1 MLVRDE
7 IGDVP
12 GQAIECFS
20 SKAEGFV
27 SGDSWFHDR
36 RDLLERR
43 SLHGWSDSRKASRDV
58 KRDFGRSRCRPVFLV
73 CLLSDGI
80 DRIGQRDRTDHG
92 LKLRRNNLV
101 GDDNDPMHDGMDS
114 AEIGVATWSESWH
127 RKTTVRQDKSG
138 VEGASGWFFQTVYMS
153 DGVFG
158 RGGVFPSDWSTAG
171 DGGGLR
177 DEIG

>member
-1 MLVRDE
+1 
-7 IGDVP
+7 
-12 GQAIECFS
+12 
-20 SKAEGFV
+20 
-27 SGDSWFHDR
+27 
-36 RDLLERR
+36 
-43 SLHGWSDSRKASRDV
+43 
-58 KRDFGRSRCRPVFLV
+58 
-73 CLLSDGI
+73 
-80 DRIGQRDRTDHG
+80 
-92 LKLRRNNLV
+92 
-101 GDDNDPMHDGMDS
+101 MHDGMDS

-138 VEGASGWFFQTVYMS
+138 IEGAGGWFFQTLYMS